1 MEEFKNLSKNLSEM
15 RKIYGLTQKQV
26 AEKLGIK
33 SVGVSADLD
42 TYRGQKK
49 RDLRE
54 ILARDKDFFKC
65 IFKPKPTYLGDKIPV
80 SGNGNLTND

>member
-33 SVGVSADLD
+33 YQSYQAYERGMALPSLGNFVKLADLFD
-42 TYRGQKK
+42 VSLDSLLGR
-49 RDLRE
+49 
-54 ILARDKDFFKC
+54 KD
-65 IFKPKPTYLGDKIPV
+65 I
-80 SGNGNLTND
+80 

>member
-33 SVGVSADLD
+33 YQSYQAYEHGTTLPSLGNFVKLADLFD
-42 TYRGQKK
+42 VSLDSLLGR
-49 RDLRE
+49 
-54 ILARDKDFFKC
+54 KD
-65 IFKPKPTYLGDKIPV
+65 I
-80 SGNGNLTND
+80 